1 MKAIVLTFDRHRA
14 ITQHL
19 MLQYQRLW
27 PDHPFRFRIPYQQLR
42 GPDLERAEYIE
53 SPLEI
58 PATVLRLIEDIE
70 DEEWVYWCSDDK
82 YPIRLIVEKVK
93 ELLNYALTASEIS
106 GLLFC
111 RTRVTLDRPE
121 LALHP
126 NQRVTPSGD
135 ILLERKAWYQI
146 WIHQFL
152 RAKVLRFLFSQL
164 PAQVPSA
171 KASGRDSLAKI
182 AQPLVW
188 SQHVKRCLP
197 RWDPLNGAGAAR
209 RGLALP
215 MRWRQNFT
223 GRATLCG
230 AGLKLALSPR
240 LNFETIFGHFL
251 PAMNLISSARDHR
264 VILACVI

>member
-126 NQRVTPSGD
+126 SQRVTPSGD

-171 KASGRDSLAKI
+171 KALDGLKNRIEKPAHYHLFVTQQNFAVFGESTKRGAITRNCLESIARTDIELPEWFRRSNGERITMGELPEKTYWQRFRSRLSGRNK
-182 AQPLVW
+182 
-188 SQHVKRCLP
+188 
-197 RWDPLNGAGAAR
+197 
-209 RGLALP
+209 
-215 MRWRQNFT
+215 
-223 GRATLCG
+223 
-230 AGLKLALSPR
+230 
-240 LNFETIFGHFL
+240 
-251 PAMNLISSARDHR
+251 
-264 VILACVI
+264 

>member
-19 MLQYQRLW
+19 MLQYERLW

-42 GPDLERAEYIE
+42 GPDSERAEYIE
-53 SPLEI
+53 SPPEI
-58 PATVLRLIEDIE
+58 AATVLRLIHDIE

-82 YPIRLIVEKVK
+82 YPIRLILEKIK

-126 NQRVTPSGD
+126 HELATPAGD
-135 ILLERKAWYQI
+135 ILLERRGWYQI

-152 RAKVLRFLFSQL
+152 KAKVLRSLFSQL
-164 PAQVPSA
+164 PLEVPSA
-171 KASGRDSLAKI
+171 KALDRLKDQVAKPAAYHLFVTEQNFAIFGESTKRGLITRNCLESI
-182 AQPLVW
+182 AQTDIE
-188 SQHVKRCLP
+188 LP
-197 RWDPLNGAGAAR
+197 EWFERSNGERITMGKLSEETYWQRFRRRWAG
-209 RGLALP
+209 GS
-215 MRWRQNFT
+215 N
-223 GRATLCG
+223 
-230 AGLKLALSPR
+230 KS
-240 LNFETIFGHFL
+240 
-251 PAMNLISSARDHR
+251 
-264 VILACVI
+264 ILT

>member
-42 GPDLERAEYIE
+42 APDTERAEYIE
-53 SPLEI
+53 SPPEI

-126 NQRVTPSGD
+126 SQRVTPAGD

-164 PAQVPSA
+164 PPQVPSA
-171 KASGRDSLAKI
+171 KALD
-182 AQPLVW
+182 
-188 SQHVKRCLP
+188 
-197 RWDPLNGAGAAR
+197 
-209 RGLALP
+209 GLKNRIEKPEDYHLFVTQ
-215 MRWRQNFT
+215 QNFAVFGEST
-223 GRATLCG
+223 KRGTITRNCLESIARTDIELPEWFRHSNGERIMMGQLPGETYWQRLRSRLPGRN
-230 AGLKLALSPR
+230 K
-240 LNFETIFGHFL
+240 
-251 PAMNLISSARDHR
+251 
-264 VILACVI
+264 

>member
-164 PAQVPSA
+164 PGQVPSA
-171 KASGRDSLAKI
+171 KALDGLKNRIEKPADYHLFVTQQNFAVFGESTKRGAITRNCLESIARTDIELPEWFRRSNGERIMIGQLPGETYWQRLRSRSSGRNK
-182 AQPLVW
+182 
-188 SQHVKRCLP
+188 
-197 RWDPLNGAGAAR
+197 
-209 RGLALP
+209 
-215 MRWRQNFT
+215 
-223 GRATLCG
+223 
-230 AGLKLALSPR
+230 
-240 LNFETIFGHFL
+240 
-251 PAMNLISSARDHR
+251 
-264 VILACVI
+264 